1 MKIIRVIAAVLLVL
15 WLVPG
20 VSAQEQN
27 EMPKRVVSLHAS
39 YADAWL
45 TAGGELVGVP
55 ENAFEFS
62 EQLANGLAGL
72 HGNDAEI
79 HCHDR
84 TGGLVS
90 AAGGAGAITY

>member
-55 ENAFEFS
+55 
-62 EQLANGLAGL
+62 
-72 HGNDAEI
+72 
-79 HCHDR
+79 
-84 TGGLVS
+84 
-90 AAGGAGAITY
+90 